1 MNINNDSLYF
11 LPLGGSG
18 EIGMNCNL
26 YHFNGKWIM
35 IDLGVMFSNSDL
47 EPYDIMMPD
56 IDFIIKRKKD
66 LSAIIL
72 THAHEDHIGAVP
84 YLYSEFVIYLFIQL
98 PLLHLC

>member
-1 MNINNDSLYF
+1 MNIKRQFYF

-26 YHFNGKWIM
+26 YHYKGKWIM
-35 IDLGVMFSNSDL
+35 IDLGVMFSNSDSEL
-47 EPYDIMMPD
+47 HDILMPD

-84 YLYSEFVIYLFIQL
+84 YLIDTYLYNFLYCI
-98 PLLHLC
+98 CAET